1 MKVTYLLCV
10 SPGAGSWGGGAASGQ
25 PGRLKAGEESTS
37 LCLFLTDTVFWEVP
51 LG

>member
-10 SPGAGSWGGGAASGQ
+10 SPGAGRWGRSGQ